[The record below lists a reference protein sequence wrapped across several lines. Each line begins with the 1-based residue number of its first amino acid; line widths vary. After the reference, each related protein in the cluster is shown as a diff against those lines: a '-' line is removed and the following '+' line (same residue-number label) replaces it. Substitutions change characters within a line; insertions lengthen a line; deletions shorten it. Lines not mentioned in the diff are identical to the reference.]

1 MRIEPDGPTGYF
13 VSKTCDMKSIQLSI
27 IAVLILSLT
36 SCAVVRQ
43 GEVGVKRTLGT
54 YKEQPYTEGLRL
66 FNPFVST
73 IVKVS
78 TQTENLEVALSI
90 PSKEGLNIAAEVS
103 ILYHV
108 IPRKAPDLLINI
120 GKNYEKNI
128 ILPVFR
134 SAVADVSSRFFARDM
149 HTGERAQIEKA
160 IREQMMSLLDGKG
173 IEIEA
178 VLMKSIQMPKNLARA
193 IEEKLEADQS
203 AQRMEFVLNQAR
215 QEAERRRIEA
225 EGVRDAQAIISEG
238 LNPMILQFKSIEA
251 FLQLAQS
258 PNAKIIL
265 SDGDLPMLMNMDGEG
280 EVKPSSVEG
289 MSRILR
295 DGKVLWQKPFLSGE
309 EHMSHTIANLEYHHF
324 KYRLFRQPGDIHV
337 HMFGTATL
345 SFADGIRT
353 QAGDVFEIEEPQ
365 FGAPLRNAVAF
376 DNAETVEIKPL

>member
-160 IREQMMSLLDGKG
+160 IRDQMMTLLDGKG

-280 EVKPSSVEG
+280 EVKPVQP
-289 MSRILR
+289 MSR
-295 DGKVLWQKPFLSGE
+295 
-309 EHMSHTIANLEYHHF
+309 MSSSASN
-324 KYRLFRQPGDIHV
+324 
-337 HMFGTATL
+337 
-345 SFADGIRT
+345 
-353 QAGDVFEIEEPQ
+353 
-365 FGAPLRNAVAF
+365 
-376 DNAETVEIKPL
+376 